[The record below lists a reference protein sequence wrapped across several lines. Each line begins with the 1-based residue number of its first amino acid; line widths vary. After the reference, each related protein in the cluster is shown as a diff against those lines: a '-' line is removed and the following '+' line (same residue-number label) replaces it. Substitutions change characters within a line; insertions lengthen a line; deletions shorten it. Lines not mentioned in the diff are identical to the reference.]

1 MTLKRKQFGN
11 HAEDVAVRFLERRGY
26 KILHRNFRLRFGEID
41 IIAQDKDTL
50 CFVEV
55 KARTTDDLGGPLE
68 SITYFKQRKLSKLA
82 LAYLRREYKSL
93 EVQARFDVVAI
104 ALDEQGRETVEIIKN
119 AFEVCA

>member
-11 HAEDVAVRFLERRGY
+11 HAEDVAVLFLERQGY

-41 IIAQDKDTL
+41 IIAYDKDTL

-55 KARTTDDLGGPLE
+55 KARTTDELGGPLE

>member
-1 MTLKRKQFGN
+1 MTLQRKQFGN
-11 HAEDVAVRFLERRGY
+11 HAEDVAVEFLERQGY

-55 KARTTDDLGGPLE
+55 KARTTDDRGGPLE
-68 SITYFKQRKLSKLA
+68 PITYFKQRKLSKLA